1 MHASVFAAVFALWR
15 ANTRPVAQIHTA
27 RARAHT
33 RSRNDG
39 VARKAA
45 GHGARLSSRRVEILR
60 AAAALAQRWL
70 AQRRRSRSAGSRSG
84 GDSCAALPHAA
95 TTIAR
100 GIVAPGARR
109 QPRAACAAVTR
120 PREHKSTVVRM
131 GRGACGV
138 LALGG
143 PRMASARAARVW
155 VGSAPARSSVAL
167 QLGRRWIRRKPDS
180 PALRRQTRRGLIRG
194 CRAGWRGCARRGMAW
209 VW

>member
-70 AQRRRSRSAGSRSG
+70 AQRRRSRSTGSRSG
-84 GDSCAALPHAA
+84 GARAALARAAAA
-95 TTIAR
+95 TRAQRCPTRRPQSPEASWLQAQDVNIGPPVR
-100 GIVAPGARR
+100 QSHGRVSTSPQLCGWGAA
-109 QPRAACAAVTR
+109 RAACWLWVGRAWR
-120 PREHKSTVVRM
+120 VRV
-131 GRGACGV
+131 RHACGS
-138 LALGG
+138 AAHRLG
-143 PRMASARAARVW
+143 
-155 VGSAPARSSVAL
+155 
-167 QLGRRWIRRKPDS
+167 
-180 PALRRQTRRGLIRG
+180 LR
-194 CRAGWRGCARRGMAW
+194 
-209 VW
+209 